1 MTPADRRILEQIDR
15 WLASI
20 DQHVKYLGLSD
31 ADYRKVQAWPP
42 HDRPTRWILEVAR
55 QKIRDLK
62 AQVDSR
68 SSMGDSKFAEAL
80 ELMAFVATLVGVQ
93 NLQRFIPQAGAESTA
108 PAAPP
113 SSTATQGTLQTII
126 QPTREAP
133 VRKGAGDEPTREMP
147 RIPARAAAPAAPQ
160 PVPTAPRAA
169 PAAPKVTPVAPKP
182 VAAENPTLIPQRRDT
197 KKPVVKEAAAKAPE
211 AKNAS
216 QDPQSLVVADAVRL
230 IKWGKEWH
238 ELAELIGR
246 IADRPP
252 LPEIR
257 KILRNNRQRI
267 EAEAHQGA

>member
-20 DQHVKYLGLSD
+20 DQHMKYLSLSD

-42 HDRPTRWILEVAR
+42 HDRPTRWILEVGR
-55 QKIRDLK
+55 QKILELK
-62 AQVDSR
+62 AQIDSR

-93 NLQRFIPQAGAESTA
+93 NLQRFIPQAGAESVA
-108 PAAPP
+108 PPAPP
-113 SSTATQGTLQTII
+113 SNTTTQQTLQTII
-126 QPTREAP
+126 QPTRESP
-133 VRKGAGDEPTREMP
+133 PSKGAGDEPTREMP
-147 RIPARAAAPAAPQ
+147 RIPVRTASAPALAKMPAAK
-160 PVPTAPRAA
+160 PA
-169 PAAPKVTPVAPKP
+169 PAKPAVAPKP
-182 VAAENPTLIPQRRDT
+182 AVEESPTLIPQRRET
-197 KKPVVKEAAAKAPE
+197 KKPAAKQAAKAPE
-211 AKNAS
+211 GKSAAP

-267 EAEAHQGA
+267 EAQANERA